1 MQQPP
6 KQKIFPAVHA
16 AATKAEDLEEEE
28 HITHP
33 PRYQDEDGYLV
44 EEADLFN
51 ITHRTPIYDVK
62 THFNTS
68 WMGHHHAED
77 PAIEEQQI
85 SSNEK
90 LNFSASLPAQ
100 ASPQN
105 TSGHLT

>member
-33 PRYQDEDGYLV
+33 PRCQDDDGYFV
-44 EEADLFN
+44 EEVSV
-51 ITHRTPIYDVK
+51 ITHRTIRTPTYDVK

-77 PAIEEQQI
+77 PTIEEQ
-85 SSNEK
+85 
-90 LNFSASLPAQ
+90 
-100 ASPQN
+100 
-105 TSGHLT
+105 